1 MKNENISTQK
11 NRFRGGRLSRFLAL
25 LLCLL
30 LCATGFAAAPKQEN
44 SVLSGWIRVA
54 SEDAQGNVLTV
65 EIVVGE
71 EPHEEPYLVRD
82 GETAN
87 QLKQLLGEWV
97 VASGV
102 VYEDELGWKSIQVVR
117 FTKVDD
123 LPEPVPMPETTPA
136 P

>member
-1 MKNENISTQK
+1 MS
-11 NRFRGGRLSRFLAL
+11 RLLSL

-30 LCATGFAAAPKQEN
+30 LCATSFAVAPKEQN

-54 SEDAQGNVLTV
+54 SEDAQGNILTV

-71 EPHEEPYLVRD
+71 EPNEEPYLVRE

-87 QLKQLLGEWV
+87 QLRQLVGEWV
-97 VASGV
+97 VASGL

-117 FTKVDD
+117 FTKLDD
-123 LPEPVPMPETTPA
+123 LPEPVPVPGETPK

>member
-1 MKNENISTQK
+1 M
-11 NRFRGGRLSRFLAL
+11 SRFLLL
-25 LLCLL
+25 LLCLVL
-30 LCATGFAAAPKQEN
+30 SVPGLGAAPKQETV
-44 SVLSGWIRVA
+44 VLSGWIRVA
-54 SEDAQGNVLTV
+54 SEDDQGNVLTV

-71 EPHEEPYLVRD
+71 ESNEEPYLVRD
-82 GETAN
+82 GEAAN
-87 QLKQLLGEWV
+87 PLKQLIGEWV

-123 LPEPVPMPETTPA
+123 LPEPVPMPDETPK

>member
-1 MKNENISTQK
+1 MKIIQTL
-11 NRFRGGRLSRFLAL
+11 GGYLSRL
-25 LLCLL
+25 LLLLVCLIL
-30 LCATGFAAAPKQEN
+30 SVPGFGAAPKQETV
-44 SVLSGWIRVA
+44 VLSGWIRVA
-54 SEDAQGNVLTV
+54 SEDDQGNVLTV

-71 EPHEEPYLVRD
+71 ESNEEPYLVRD
-82 GETAN
+82 GESAD

-123 LPEPVPMPETTPA
+123 LPEPVPMP
-136 P
+136 